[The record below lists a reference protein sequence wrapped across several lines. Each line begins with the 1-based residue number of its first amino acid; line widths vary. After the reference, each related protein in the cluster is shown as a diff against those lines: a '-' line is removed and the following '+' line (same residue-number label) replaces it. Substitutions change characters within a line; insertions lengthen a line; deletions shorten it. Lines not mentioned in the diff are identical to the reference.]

1 VWSGASARAAGVLY
15 VSPEGKDGA
24 AGTRVAPLRTLAGAR
39 DAVRALKAAGLPQGG
54 VVVTLLPGQYSMPAA
69 LELVAEDGGTAEAP
83 ITYRAAK
90 RGTVS
95 ISGGVVLSGWTT
107 VTDPA
112 IQKLIA
118 PEAKGH
124 VVCVTLG
131 SDLLETI
138 PGFANGGCGYR
149 GKPEYPIGLYQ
160 DGSRLPISRWPNEG
174 YTKMGE
180 CLGHNEIHGHTGI
193 AYTEGWF
200 RFEDKR
206 LARWVGEPDL
216 WFDGL
221 WFHHWADQKMA
232 LEKLDPVAK
241 TIRLRNGKSHAF
253 GFKKGQEFYA
263 FNAIGEIDRPGE
275 WAVDRTGRTLYL
287 WPAQDLHD
295 NPVVVATRPS
305 LLLAKD
311 VQHVRFEDLTF
322 ENCTQTAI
330 RVQNGQSVTISGSTF
345 RHTGSWAV
353 EIAGGNDC
361 TVIGCDLYDLGE
373 GGIKASGGD
382 QSTLTPGNHLIENN
396 HIHHF
401 GRIVNTYRPGAAVYG
416 VGNTIRH
423 NLIHHAQH
431 QAVFFNGNDHL
442 IEYNV
447 VHDICLHTSD
457 AGALYACARDWSQRG
472 VVIRQNF
479 IHATAEG
486 VDGCGSHGIYLD
498 DYTSGATVVGNIVS
512 SVGHAVVTCGNGNLI
527 ENNIAI
533 NARKASFNFSS
544 RGVNTFARVNAQK
557 GMQSPLVTKLLD
569 PKRPY
574 TSDAWKSRYPH
585 LGQLLDRIQAD
596 PIDAHES
603 HFGMVRNNV
612 NVGGVP
618 SSVANAAKVEAT
630 GTLDPSLDIYE
641 DPGFVDYEGFD
652 LRLRPDAAIR
662 KKLPGFTPPE
672 FEKMG
677 LYADSRRAS
686 PAVKFGS
693 EITPM
698 PPILTLEERERAKLS
713 IPLSV
718 PPVPDA
724 IAVDGQLK
732 NGEWPSMAA
741 KPLPQVKWRSD
752 GQESPLAS
760 QVRLAADQANLLIAI
775 ASEISPARRATAG
788 HVWGED
794 DGVEIALAVAT
805 SPTMSNRVDAVVFH
819 GYADGHAE
827 SVTAGGLNEADAARA
842 LQGVRYAAAQDATG
856 RWTAEWSI
864 PFASFGFDPKGTNY
878 PILAH
883 ITVRRPIEDTW
894 VGWRQRR
901 SPTTWDVKGA
911 YALCL
916 ESLGTVAFIPGQE
929 LPVARV
935 DIQGRRDNTE
945 LSMQPGAGAEAP
957 PWAQKWNRLV
967 GGAGTLHADKWQQF
981 RLEFTPQEDTTV
993 TVNLMGLQTKDP
1005 APLAWTYYDDFQIE
1019 GAELVNGDFETVGED
1034 GKIPGWNCVLDRN
1047 FETVSRGKAGVV
1059 DLGAEAAS
1067 GSKVGCAT
1075 HDHRLTQ
1082 DIRITKGRKVTITYK
1097 AKGVLPNL
1105 P

>member
-401 GRIVNTYRPGAAVYG
+401 GQIVNTYRPGAAIYG
-416 VGNTIRH
+416 VGNKIRH

-442 IEYNV
+442 IEYNII
-447 VHDICLHTSD
+447 HDVCLHTSD

-479 IHATAEG
+479 IHATGEG

-498 DYTSGATVVGNIVS
+498 DYTSGATVTGNITS
-512 SVGHAVVTCGNGNLI
+512 SVGHGVVTCGNGNVI
-527 ENNIAI
+527 ENNIALDS
-533 NARKASFNFSS
+533 RKFSFDFSS
-544 RGVNTFARVNAQK
+544 RGIKTFARNNALK
-557 GMQSPLVTKLLD
+557 GMQSPMVTKLLN
-569 PKRPY
+569 PKKPY
-574 TSDAWKSRYPH
+574 TSDAWKARYPR
-585 LGQLLDRIQAD
+585 LGQLLAAIQVD
-596 PIDAHES
+596 PVDAHES
-603 HFGMVRNNV
+603 HFGTMRNNV

-618 SSVANAAKVEAT
+618 SSIFNADKVKPT
-630 GTLDPSLDIYE
+630 GTLEDSVDLYE
-641 DPGFVDYEGFD
+641 DPGFVDLDGFD
-652 LRLRPDAAIR
+652 LRLRPDALIF
-662 KKLPGFTPPE
+662 KKVPGFKAPE
-672 FEKMG
+672 FGKMG

-686 PAVKFGS
+686 PAVKFGPG
-693 EITPM
+693 ITPM
-698 PPILTLEERERAKLS
+698 APILTLEERERAKLS
-713 IPLSV
+713 IPLQV
-718 PPVPDA
+718 PATSGTIAIDGRIGAAEWPAPAGQPVPS
-724 IAVDGQLK
+724 VEWTMKGQQAPLK
-732 NGEWPSMAA
+732 SR
-741 KPLPQVKWRSD
+741 VH
-752 GQESPLAS
+752 
-760 QVRLAADQANLLIAI
+760 LAADQTSLYIAVVNDLS
-775 ASEISPARRATAG
+775 AGRRASTG
-788 HVWGED
+788 HAWGED
-794 DGVEIALAVAT
+794 DGVEVSLAVAT
-805 SPTMSNRVDAVVFH
+805 SPRLANRVNATVLR
-819 GYADGHAE
+819 GYADGHVE
-827 SVTAGGLNEADAARA
+827 SVTDGGLNDSDAARA
-842 LQGVRYAAAQDATG
+842 LQGVRYAAAGDKG
-856 RWTAEWSI
+856 MWTAEWRI
-864 PFASFGFDPKGTNY
+864 PFASIGFAPTGTNY

-883 ITVRRPIEDTW
+883 IAVRRPAEDSWT
-894 VGWRQRR
+894 GWRERR
-901 SPTTWDVKGA
+901 SRTTWNLRGA
-911 YALCL
+911 YAFWLKPF
-916 ESLGTVAFIPGQE
+916 GTVAFIPGQQT
-929 LPVARV
+929 PVARI

-945 LSMQPGAGAEAP
+945 QSMKPGPGATAP
-957 PWAQKWNRLV
+957 GWALKWNRLV
-967 GGAGTLHADKWQQF
+967 AGAGPVYADRWQEF
-981 RLEFTPQEDTTV
+981 RIEFMPQENTTV
-993 TVNLMGLQTKDP
+993 SVDLMGMQTP
-1005 APLAWTYYDDFQIE
+1005 ASVPMAWTYYDDFHIE
-1019 GAELVNGDFETVGED
+1019 GAELVNGDFEDVGEN

-1047 FETVSRGKAGVV
+1047 FQTIARGEASVV
-1059 DLGAEAAS
+1059 RLGTEAAS
-1067 GSKVGCAT
+1067 GSHVACTT
-1075 HDHRLTQ
+1075 HDHRLSQ
-1082 DIRITKGRKVTITYK
+1082 RIKITKGQKVTITYK
-1097 AKGVLPNL
+1097 ARGVLPVMQ
-1105 P
+1105 